1 MLDVEYTITINQ
13 KNQEEP
19 GIMPKRPNILM
30 IVTDQEY
37 AHQPLPAGFVL
48 SNRDRIH
55 ARGVTFNNYHA
66 TTTVCTPSRSV
77 IYTGRHTPHTRMFD
91 NTNFAWIDDMRADP
105 EALPTIGHMLRDL
118 GYYTVYKGKWHLS
131 EFPAGDTQEA
141 MEPYGFSDYQK
152 WGDAQGAPMDG
163 LKKDPLIAADAVD
176 WLTKRAPEVA
186 AAQPWYLTVNFVNPH
201 DIMYFDTD
209 AEEMVQVRGIM
220 PIFSAPDTPIYHQ
233 NWQTTLPASFFDDLE
248 GQPPAVRSYK
258 RLCDVAYGRIPMDR
272 RDMWHNHVNYYLNC
286 HLDVDRHIGA
296 VLDALEA
303 SGQADNTV
311 IIFTSD
317 HGEMGGAHHLRQK
330 GSVAFRE
337 TVNVPLV
344 IVDPRRPGAARTD
357 AVGSH
362 LDLVPTILA
371 YAGLPEAELRQRYP
385 SLKGHDLSG
394 VVENPTSVGP
404 RGSSGE
410 PGKGSLLTYDMIATI
425 DAEWLNRNATKVFDQ
440 AAAQAGQEFH
450 RGLESF
456 IGMLNEVGVPNLEKR
471 ELFRCVFDGRYKL
484 VRYFGLGHYNLPL
497 SVMELQADNDIALY
511 DLLLD
516 PEEMDNLANPTNPK
530 YREELLSTMNQK
542 LNTLIDAEIGE
553 DKALFTPQEYAPQM

>member
-1 MLDVEYTITINQ
+1 
-13 KNQEEP
+13 
-19 GIMPKRPNILM
+19 MPNRPNILM

-48 SNRDRIH
+48 SNRDRIY
-55 ARGVTFNNYHA
+55 ARGVTFNNHHA
-66 TTTVCTPSRSV
+66 TTTVCTPSRSA

-91 NTNFAWIDDMRADP
+91 NTNFAWIDDMQADP

-118 GYYTVYKGKWHLS
+118 GYHTVYKGKWHLS
-131 EFPAGDTQEA
+131 EFPEGDTSEA
-141 MEPYGFSDYQK
+141 MEPYGFSDYQE
-152 WGDAQGAPMDG
+152 WGDAQGGPMDG
-163 LKKDPLIAADAVD
+163 LLKDPKIADEAVD
-176 WLTKRAPEVA
+176 WLTKRAPKVA
-186 AAQPWYLTVNFVNPH
+186 TTQPWFMTVNFVNPH
-201 DIMYFDTD
+201 DVMFFDTD
-209 AEEMVQVRGIM
+209 AEEMVQVKGM
-220 PIFSAPDTPIYHQ
+220 FPIFNAPDTPLYHQ
-233 NWQTTLPASFFDDLE
+233 KWQTTLPASFFDDLE

-258 RLCDVAYGRIPMDR
+258 RLCDVYYGRIPMDR
-272 RDMWHNHVNYYLNC
+272 RDMWHNHINYYLNC
-286 HLDVDRHIGA
+286 LLDVDRHIGA
-296 VLDALEA
+296 VLDALEGT
-303 SGQADNTV
+303 GQADNTV
-311 IIFTSD
+311 IIFTAD

-344 IVDPRRPGAARTD
+344 IVDPRHPGGGRTD

-385 SLKGHDLSG
+385 ALKGYDLSG
-394 VVENPTSVGP
+394 VVETPTSDGP
-404 RGSSGE
+404 RGSSAE
-410 PGKGSLLTYDMIATI
+410 PGKGCLLTYDMIATI
-425 DAEWLNRNATKVFDQ
+425 DAEWFSRNAPKVFDA
-440 AAAQAGQEFH
+440 AAAQAGLEFH

-456 IGMLNEVGVPNLEKR
+456 KGMLDEIGVPNIEKR
-471 ELFRCVFDGRYKL
+471 EVFRCVFDGRYKL

-542 LNTLIDAEIGE
+542 LNTLIETEIGQ
-553 DKALFTPQEYAPQM
+553 DQALFTPPEKALQM

>member
-1 MLDVEYTITINQ
+1 
-13 KNQEEP
+13 
-19 GIMPKRPNILM
+19 
-30 IVTDQEY
+30 
-37 AHQPLPAGFVL
+37 
-48 SNRDRIH
+48 
-55 ARGVTFNNYHA
+55 
-66 TTTVCTPSRSV
+66 
-77 IYTGRHTPHTRMFD
+77 
-91 NTNFAWIDDMRADP
+91 
-105 EALPTIGHMLRDL
+105 
-118 GYYTVYKGKWHLS
+118 
-131 EFPAGDTQEA
+131 
-141 MEPYGFSDYQK
+141 
-152 WGDAQGAPMDG
+152 
-163 LKKDPLIAADAVD
+163 
-176 WLTKRAPEVA
+176 
-186 AAQPWYLTVNFVNPH
+186 
-201 DIMYFDTD
+201 
-209 AEEMVQVRGIM
+209 
-220 PIFSAPDTPIYHQ
+220 
-233 NWQTTLPASFFDDLE
+233 
-248 GQPPAVRSYK
+248 
-258 RLCDVAYGRIPMDR
+258 
-272 RDMWHNHVNYYLNC
+272 MWHNHVNYYLNC

-337 TVNVPLV
+337 SVNVPLV
-344 IVDPRRPGAARTD
+344 IVDPRHPGGSRTE

-410 PGKGSLLTYDMIATI
+410 PGKGCLMTYDMIATI
-425 DAEWLNRNATKVFDQ
+425 DAEWITRNATKVFDQ

-456 IGMLNEVGVPNLEKR
+456 TGMLDEVGVPNLEKR

-542 LNTLIDAEIGE
+542 LNTLIETEIGQ
-553 DKALFTPQEYAPQM
+553 DQALFTPPEKALQM

>member
-1 MLDVEYTITINQ
+1 
-13 KNQEEP
+13 
-19 GIMPKRPNILM
+19 MPNRPNILM
-30 IVTDQEY
+30 LVTDQEY
-37 AHQPLPAGFVL
+37 AHQPMPSEFILP
-48 SNRDRIH
+48 SRDRIH

-91 NTNFAWIDDMRADP
+91 NTNFAWIDDMRADA

-131 EFPAGDTQEA
+131 EFPEGDTSKA
-141 MEPYGFSDYQK
+141 MEPYGFSDYQE

-163 LKKDPLIAADAVD
+163 FLKDPKTADEAVD
-176 WLTKRAPEVA
+176 WLTKRAPGVGA
-186 AAQPWYLTVNFVNPH
+186 NQPWYMAVNFVNPH

-209 AEEMVQVRGIM
+209 AEEMVQVKGLF
-220 PIFSAPDTPIYHQ
+220 PIFNAPDTPLYHQ
-233 NWQTTLPASFFDDLE
+233 KWQTTLPASFFDDLE

-258 RLCDVAYGRIPMDR
+258 RLCDVYYGRIPMDR
-272 RDMWHNHVNYYLNC
+272 RDMWHNHINYYLNC
-286 HLDVDRHIGA
+286 LLDVDRHIGA

-410 PGKGSLLTYDMIATI
+410 PGKGCLLTYDMIATI
-425 DAEWLNRNATKVFDQ
+425 DAEWFSRNAPKVFDA
-440 AAAQAGQEFH
+440 AAAQAGVEFH

-456 IGMLNEVGVPNLEKR
+456 KGMLDEIGVPNLEKR
-471 ELFRCVFDGRYKL
+471 EVFRCVFDGRYKL
-484 VRYFGLGHYNLPL
+484 VRYFGLGHYNLPP
-497 SVMELQADNDIALY
+497 SVQQLLADNDTGLY

-516 PEEMDNLANPTNPK
+516 PEEMDNLANPAHPK
-530 YREELLSTMNQK
+530 YSEELLSTMNQK
-542 LNTLIDAEIGE
+542 LNALIEAEIGE
-553 DKALFTPQEYAPQM
+553 DKALFTPPE

>member
-1 MLDVEYTITINQ
+1 MS
-13 KNQEEP
+13 EESKP
-19 GIMPKRPNILM
+19 MTKKPNILM

-37 AHQPLPAGFVL
+37 AHQPMPTEFALPA
-48 SNRDRIH
+48 RDRIR
-55 ARGVTFNNYHA
+55 ARGVTFNHHHC

-77 IYTGRHTPHTRMFD
+77 MLTGRHTPITRMFD
-91 NTNFAWIDDMRADP
+91 NTNFAWIDDMKADP
-105 EALPTIGHMLRDL
+105 VALPTIGHMLRDL
-118 GYYTVYKGKWHLS
+118 GYHTVYKGKWHLS
-131 EFPAGDTQEA
+131 EIPTEGSREA
-141 MEPYGFSDYQK
+141 MEAYGFSEYQD
-152 WGDAQGAPMDG
+152 WGDAIGQPMEG
-163 LKKDPLIAADAVD
+163 FLKDPKIADEAVD
-176 WLTKRAPEVA
+176 WLTKRSPEVA
-186 AAQPWYLTVNFVNPH
+186 AAQPWYMTVNFVNPH
-201 DIMYFDTD
+201 DVMFFDTD
-209 AEEMVQVRGIM
+209 AEEMVQFKSM
-220 PIFSAPDTPIYHQ
+220 FPIFDAPDTPLYNQ
-233 NWQTTLPASFFDDLE
+233 KWQTALPGSFFDDLE

-258 RLCDVAYGRIPMDR
+258 HLCDVYYGRIPMDR

-286 HLDVDRHIGA
+286 HLDVDRYIGA

-303 SGQADNTV
+303 SGQADDTI

-344 IVDPRRPGAARTD
+344 IVDPRHPGGVRTD

-371 YAGLPEAELRQRYP
+371 YAGLPETQRRQRY
-385 SLKGHDLSG
+385 SFLKGHDLSG
-394 VVENPTSVGP
+394 LVENPTSVGP

-410 PGKGSLLTYDMIATI
+410 PGKGCLLTYDMIATV
-425 DAEWLNRNATKVFDQ
+425 DAEWFSRNATKVFD
-440 AAAQAGQEFH
+440 AAAAKAGQEFH
-450 RGLESF
+450 RGLEAF
-456 IGMLNEVGVPNLEKR
+456 AGLVKEIGVPNLEKR

-516 PEEMDNLANPTNPK
+516 PEEMDNLANPANPK
-530 YREELLSTMNQK
+530 YDEKLLSAMNQK
-542 LNTLIDAEIGE
+542 LNALIEAEIGE
-553 DKALFTPQEYAPQM
+553 DKALFTPTES